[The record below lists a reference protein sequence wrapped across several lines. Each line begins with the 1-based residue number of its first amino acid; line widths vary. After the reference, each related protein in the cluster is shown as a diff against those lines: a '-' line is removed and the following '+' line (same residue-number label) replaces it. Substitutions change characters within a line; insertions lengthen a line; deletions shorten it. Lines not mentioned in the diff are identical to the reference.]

1 MPAAEPGSAP
11 WMLQDGVWE
20 GIRLHK
26 GVLAFGQRH
35 LKRLFEGAKAID
47 MDLGELSVLLASD
60 QRLCSQVVV
69 QDAA

>member
-1 MPAAEPGSAP
+1 M
-11 WMLQDGVWE
+11 WE

-47 MDLGELSVLLASD
+47 MDLGKLSVLLAPD
-60 QRLCSQVVV
+60 Q
-69 QDAA
+69 